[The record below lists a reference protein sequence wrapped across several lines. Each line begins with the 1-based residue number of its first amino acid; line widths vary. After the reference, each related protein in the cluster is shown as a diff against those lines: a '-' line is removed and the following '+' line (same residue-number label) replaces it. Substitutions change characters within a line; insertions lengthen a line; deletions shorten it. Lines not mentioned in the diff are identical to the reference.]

1 MRLFGC
7 AVLFAV
13 FSFVGP
19 AFADD
24 AGSLCSSTGQIAHRW
39 DVITYTLHDEAREST
54 EMAALMDRANKV
66 AAACPMS
73 PGALIW
79 SAIGKFSY
87 ASYIKGLKG
96 FGLVKEARTLLEKAL
111 SIDPKNSVAM
121 ANLGFLYYQV
131 PGFPIGF
138 GSDKKARQLLQQSLA
153 IAPDDI
159 DAIYFYGEFLAEKG
173 DYRQAETTLDH
184 ALKVAPEPG
193 RKIGYEGRKKDV
205 EDLLQKISHNIND
218 RS

>member
-1 MRLFGC
+1 MRLLGLT
-7 AVLFAV
+7 VLFAV
-13 FSFVGP
+13 LSVTGT
-19 AFADD
+19 ASAGDD
-24 AGSLCSSTGQIAHRW
+24 SAYCKSTTEIAHRW

-54 EMAALMDRANKV
+54 EMAALMDRANKLAV
-66 AAACPMS
+66 ACSNSAN
-73 PGALIW
+73 ALIW

-96 FGLVKEARTLLEKAL
+96 FGLVKEARGLLEKAL

-138 GSDKKARQLLQQSLA
+138 GSDKKAREFLQKSLA

-159 DAIYFYGEFLAEKG
+159 DTNFFYGEFLAQEG
-173 DYRQAETTLDH
+173 EYRKAEATLDH
-184 ALKVAPEPG
+184 ALKVTPEPG
-193 RKIGYEGRKKDV
+193 REIGYEGRRKDV
-205 EDLLQKISHNIND
+205 EDLLAKIAPKID
-218 RS
+218 KRS